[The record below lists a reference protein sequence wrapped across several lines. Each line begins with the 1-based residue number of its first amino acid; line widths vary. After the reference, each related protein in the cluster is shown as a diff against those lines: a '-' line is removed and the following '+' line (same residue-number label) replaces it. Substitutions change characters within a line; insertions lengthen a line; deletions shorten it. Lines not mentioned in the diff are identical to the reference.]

1 MRDTPSFTKGIG
13 LVIFHGSFMAA
24 RTANVQIHYLA
35 GDFGDK
41 LNQAMV
47 SKTDGL
53 ESLQ

>member
-1 MRDTPSFTKGIG
+1 MRDTPSFTKEIG
-13 LVIFHGSFMAA
+13 LVISRVSFMAV

-35 GDFGDK
+35 GDFGGK

-47 SKTDGL
+47 SKTDSL